1 MGELC
6 AEHNIQATFAPPAYC
21 TDNAVMIAGLGYELF
36 AADKADSLNL
46 DVFAQA

>member
-1 MGELC
+1 MNDLC
-6 AEHNIQATFAPPAYC
+6 TGHNIQATFAPSAYC